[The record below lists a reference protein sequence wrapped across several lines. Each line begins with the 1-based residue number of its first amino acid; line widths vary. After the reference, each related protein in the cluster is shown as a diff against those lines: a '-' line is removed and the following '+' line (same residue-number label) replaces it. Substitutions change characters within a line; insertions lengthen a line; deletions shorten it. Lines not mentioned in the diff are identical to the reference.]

1 MSVSSATNAGHLA
14 PSVAPDVLPQRAV
27 QAQAIGSEKAIPT
40 SGPTIGSPKRRRNPT
55 SSSALTE
62 ADYLIPKNWV
72 WMAPLL
78 VAAFVTIAGSSGMMP
93 PVQCIVLLCLS
104 VCLVAANRLFM
115 GLERRSVDSAAF
127 RFGAMLGGVALPLAM
142 FGSATA
148 ICANIVTHPHW
159 VMVISIQVAI
169 GAFAS
174 VLLSG
179 RLPSAVAAN
188 IALWAGTAVLLGS
201 YGSIIILIT
210 AILFWIYLAHRHV
223 GLERTTLEERHELA
237 RQQNRA
243 EELLAEYEE
252 TGQGWFWVTDRRGML
267 SYLSPTIGKVLEQDV
282 RTLIGRPFSQLF
294 ILDSDNRE
302 GERTLNFHLSA
313 RSSFQDLAVRA
324 AAPGVEERWWAITGR
339 PIHDDFNNFI
349 GFRGSGTDL
358 TEKRKSQESATR
370 LAHYD
375 SLTSLANR
383 FQMSQTLEK
392 ILGAQRQDHRACS
405 VFLLDLDRF
414 KQVNDSMGHPA
425 GDALL
430 TQVAQRLERTVDK
443 AGRVGRLGGDEFQVI
458 IPGAHARD
466 DLAILAKRI
475 IENLSQPYS
484 IDGQSVM
491 IGVSIGIALSPN
503 DGVTSEALIRN
514 ADLALYAAK
523 DGGRGRHHFYAQDL
537 HEDAEE
543 RRQLEHDLRDAL
555 VNGGLEL
562 YYQPVVQTTTE
573 KITGFEALLRWTH
586 PKLGP
591 LSPAKFIPIAE
602 ETGLIAPI
610 GEWALRTACQDLAR
624 WPETVRVAVNVSPIQ
639 FNNPALPSIVTSA
652 LAAAQVSADRLEL
665 EITESVFLNDD
676 AGTDAMF
683 AALKRVGVRLALDD
697 FGTGYSSLGYLKK
710 APFDKIKIDQS
721 FVRGATMKGSRN
733 GAIISSIVS
742 LAEALGMETTA
753 EGVETLDEL
762 DLIRMLGCSHI
773 QGYIYEKPLNSKS
786 ATARLESGLIA
797 IAHGPRAA
805 RQRRHT
811 MLRKVVLDCAGEK
824 YAGTIRNISANG
836 ALVEGLWNVPAG
848 TVFTIQLDS
857 QQAVVGIS
865 RWSQDD
871 RMGVEFASEI
881 ALDDRGRFVANQQN
895 QLRGPGDGSLI
906 RKTG

>member
-1 MSVSSATNAGHLA
+1 MSVSSATRAGNPA
-14 PSVAPDVLPQRAV
+14 PEGALGERAPRAV
-27 QAQAIGSEKAIPT
+27 QSRLVGSET
-40 SGPTIGSPKRRRNPT
+40 TGPAAAVSTRRITHRPG
-55 SSSALTE
+55 SALTE
-62 ADYLIPKNWV
+62 ADYLIPKEWV
-72 WMAPLL
+72 WMAPL
-78 VAAFVTIAGSSGMMP
+78 VAVAFAAIAGSSGKIP
-93 PVQCIVLLCLS
+93 PVPCFALMAITIGLLAS
-104 VCLVAANRLFM
+104 NRLFM
-115 GLERRSVDSAAF
+115 GLERGQVESAGL
-127 RFGAMLGGVALPLAM
+127 RFGAMLGVVALPLVL
-142 FGSATA
+142 FGAASAT
-148 ICANIVTHPHW
+148 CANMQEHPQW
-159 VMVISIQVAI
+159 VLLLSIQVAV
-169 GAFAS
+169 GAVAS
-174 VLLSG
+174 ILLSG

-188 IALWAGTAVLLGS
+188 IALWAGSAVMLGS
-201 YGSIIILIT
+201 MGSILILIST
-210 AILFWIYLAHRHV
+210 TFLWVYLAHRHI
-223 GLERTTLEERHELA
+223 GLERNMLEQRHALV

-252 TGQGWFWVTDRRGML
+252 TGQGWFWVTDRKGML
-267 SYLSPTIGKVLEQDV
+267 SYLSPTIGALLEQDM
-282 RTLIGRPFSQLF
+282 RSLIGRPFTQLF

-324 AAPGVEERWWAITGR
+324 AAPSEEERWWSITGR
-339 PIHDDFNNFI
+339 PIHDEFNNFT

-443 AGRVGRLGGDEFQVI
+443 AGRVGRLGGDEFKVV

-466 DLAILAKRI
+466 DLATLAKRI

-484 IDGQSVM
+484 IDGQSVI

-543 RRQLEHDLRDAL
+543 RRQLEQDLRDAL

-610 GEWALRTACQDLAR
+610 GEWALRTACQDMAR
-624 WPETVRVAVNVSPIQ
+624 WPESVRVAVNVSPIQ
-639 FNNPALPSIVTSA
+639 FNNPALPSIVTNA

-676 AGTDAMF
+676 EGTDAMF

-733 GAIISSIVS
+733 GAIIASIVS

-797 IAHGPRAA
+797 IAAGPRAA
-805 RQRRHT
+805 RVRRHT
-811 MLRKVVLDCAGEK
+811 MLRKIVLDCGGEK
-824 YAGTIRNISANG
+824 YAGTIRNISASG

-848 TVFTIQLDS
+848 TVFTIQLDA
-857 QQAVVGIS
+857 QQAVVGVS

-871 RMGVEFASEI
+871 RMGLEFASEI
-881 ALDDRGRFVANQQN
+881 ALDDRGRFVANQQS
-895 QLRGPGDGSLI
+895 QLRNTASGGLI
-906 RKTG
+906 RKAG